1 MVSLPSEGSR
11 KDPEIYQ
18 EKYILG
24 PPSCTLTEKTNFGE
38 IYRKKKKKRCK
49 VMKIMAGPSTWS
61 AEYVSPLGHFDRDDK
76 MTLGFASL
84 SVKLLAELQFVLLS
98 Y

>member
-18 EKYILG
+18 RKYILG
-24 PPSCTLTEKTNFGE
+24 PPSWTLTEKTNYISDFGE
-38 IYRKKKKKRCK
+38 IYRKKKKGCK

-61 AEYVSPLGHFDRDDK
+61 AEYVSPLGHFQR
-76 MTLGFASL
+76 
-84 SVKLLAELQFVLLS
+84 
-98 Y
+98 